1 MKKIIVSVTNDLYTD
16 QRVDKICN
24 WLVSQNHEVLLVGRL
39 RKNSLPLPE
48 KSYQTKR
55 MRLLFDKGALFYAE
69 YNWRLFLLLVFRKK
83 DCLLSNDL
91 DTLLANFM
99 AQKLSSKAALVYDSH
114 EYYTEVPELV
124 ARPKV
129 KKVWESIEKRIFPK
143 LKHVYTVNDSIAG
156 FYRDKYKV
164 HINVIRNISLKFK
177 ANEKLLSKEELGLPL
192 DKNIIILQG
201 AGINVDRGAEEMIE
215 AMQFI
220 EGAIFLIVG
229 DGDVVPDLKNYVAVH
244 KLSDKVI
251 FKGRQPY
258 MTMMNYTI
266 HADLGLSLDKANNL
280 NYKYAL
286 PNKLFDYIHTTT
298 PIACSNTV
306 EVSKIVREENAGIV
320 ISSHEPKTIAKE
332 IQQLLDDKAR
342 LDQLKLNC
350 KNAAQHLNW
359 ENESK
364 KLQNIYAFL
373 ND

>member
-1 MKKIIVSVTNDLYTD
+1 
-16 QRVDKICN
+16 
-24 WLVSQNHEVLLVGRL
+24 
-39 RKNSLPLPE
+39 
-48 KSYQTKR
+48 

-69 YNWRLFLLLVFRKK
+69 YNWRLFLLLLFRKK

-99 AQKLSSKAALVYDSH
+99 AQKLSSKTDLVYDSH

-129 KKVWESIEKRIFPK
+129 KKIWESIEKKLFPK
-143 LKHVYTVNDSIAG
+143 LKHVYTVNDSIAS
-156 FYRDKYKV
+156 FYHEKYKI
-164 HINVIRNISLKFK
+164 HIDVIRNISLKFTTTQ
-177 ANEKLLSKEELGLPL
+177 AILSKEELGLPL

-201 AGINVDRGAEEMIE
+201 AGINVDRGAEEMIQ
-215 AMQFI
+215 AMQYI

-229 DGDVVPDLKNYVAVH
+229 DGDVVPELKIYVAEH
-244 KLSDKVI
+244 DLSDKVI

-258 MTMMNYTI
+258 LTMMNYTI
-266 HADLGLSLDKANNL
+266 HSDLGLSLDKTNNL

-306 EVSKIVREENAGIV
+306 EVSKIVRDENIGIV
-320 ISSHEPKTIAKE
+320 IPNHDPKTIAKE
-332 IQQLLDDKAR
+332 IQELLDNKELLA
-342 LDQLKLNC
+342 QMKLNC
-350 KNAAQHLNW
+350 EKAAQYLNW

-364 KLQNIYAFL
+364 KLQLIYAFL